1 MSWDGLAPRF
11 EWRPSQRHLLE
22 LAGHVTDGRWH
33 LCAPPGA
40 GKTLIGLELARQVG
54 RPTLALAP
62 TTAIRDQWR
71 ASVAQFGADPATFT
85 SDDPAAPVPL
95 RCVTYQLLG
104 NPGEAD
110 GELPAAARR
119 LWVAE
124 VAAEV
129 GPEAAEARVR
139 ATEEGDAKRAG
150 RELGRHVRAL
160 RRSLG
165 TGEDVGVP
173 RAQLLGPRTTALV
186 DQLAASG
193 LGTVVLDE
201 CHHLL
206 DWWALVVSVLVERL
220 AAQPGG
226 VAVIGLTA
234 TLPEPAS
241 SREAGNYEGLLGPVD
256 AELHLAALVAEGA
269 LAPWR
274 DGVRLV
280 PPAPDEAAF
289 LDRWQAELTA
299 ALDDVLIRESLVT
312 WAVAQ
317 ITDPTQ
323 DDAHAAATG
332 ELPPPPAGPPA
343 GDARTSPGSDTGAA
357 SADSTERGEEPGEPV
372 DRAAPSAT
380 ADPGPDL
387 FLAASHPPPATG
399 AVGSAAA
406 TGPVDATT
414 RSGPGDPGG
423 GAAAS
428 GMPVVADT
436 VPVPG
441 KPSAWRAFWDRD
453 PLAAA
458 AVAHWWAA
466 RGLALPAGFEAP
478 PEAAGAL
485 TLSDRLV
492 LIDAWLHDPDG
503 TADDEDREQVEG
515 LGRRYGLSFTTTGVR
530 WGRSVGDLVC
540 ARSSAKGEAA
550 AAILAGEAARRAGD
564 LRALVVVERDQAT
577 SPPAE
582 ARAVLGEDA
591 GTAARVLAALGARP
605 EVTDLGVIAVTG
617 RGAWAGA
624 IDADAVTAAINTD
637 PGITGDGQRW
647 VRTEGCDIR
656 GAVRLV
662 GEGPG
667 WTSARWLAAAEA
679 ALDAGTVRVLVAT
692 RGLVGEG
699 WDHPALDV
707 LVDLSEVASAGAV
720 TQLRGRALRLDPRR
734 PDKLA
739 SLWDVAVVHPAVS
752 TDWDRFRR
760 RHARWWGPDA
770 SGGVVTGAAKVHPR
784 AGSPLLPSPAEL
796 PTLNA
801 QSEAAVADLSATR
814 AAWATVDP
822 GGVGTAALAVRAR
835 RRRRVRTRPA
845 AWRRWTAGGVA
856 GALVA
861 AASLAGVIVAP
872 VLWPVAVVGVGA
884 AAVGAVGARPRHGD
898 EEATLEALAAAVLAG
913 LVAVGRRDLAR
924 GRVEVAPEPTG
935 GLVATVFGV
944 PDDAATAWAD
954 ALAEALGPLDRPRWI
969 LAAGDDAWRVPAAV
983 GATREA
989 AEAFHR
995 AFRARVP
1002 DAHLVRAGTPEATT
1016 LVLAAARE
1024 RPDDLERTL
1033 RWR

>member
-1 MSWDGLAPRF
+1 MSWDGLAPQF
-11 EWRPSQRHLLE
+11 SWRPSQQHLLE
-22 LAGHVTDGRWH
+22 LAGHVTDRRWH

-54 RPTLALAP
+54 RPTLVLSP
-62 TTAIRDQWR
+62 TTAIRDQWQSSS
-71 ASVAQFGADPATFT
+71 ALFGADPATFA
-85 SDDPAAPVPL
+85 SADPDATVPL

-104 NPGEAD
+104 NPGEAAD
-110 GELPAAARR
+110 ELRAAGRR

-124 VAAEV
+124 VATDL
-129 GPEAAEARVR
+129 GMEAAEARVR
-139 ATEEGDAKRAG
+139 ATEEGDATRAA
-150 RELGRHVRAL
+150 REVGRHVRTL

-173 RAQLLGPRTTALV
+173 RAALLGPRTTVLI
-186 DQLAASG
+186 DRLAASG
-193 LGTVVLDE
+193 LGCVVLDE

-206 DWWALVVSVLVERL
+206 DWWALVVSALVDRL
-220 AAQPGG
+220 AAQPDG
-226 VAVIGLTA
+226 VAVVGLTA

-299 ALDDVLIRESLVT
+299 ALDEVLIGEALVT

-317 ITDPTQ
+317 ITTPTQ
-323 DDAHAAATG
+323 DDAHAAARPA
-332 ELPPPPAGPPA
+332 LPSSPATPAGSPSSPA
-343 GDARTSPGSDTGAA
+343 GMLA
-357 SADSTERGEEPGEPV
+357 SADPRAPSGTADPADPTATAEPV
-372 DRAAPSAT
+372 DPSGRPEPT
-380 ADPGPDL
+380 ASAHSANPSGSPDL
-387 FLAASHPPPATG
+387 TEPPGLASPATE
-399 AVGSAAA
+399 AV
-406 TGPVDATT
+406 PI
-414 RSGPGDPGG
+414 PGE
-423 GAAAS
+423 
-428 GMPVVADT
+428 
-436 VPVPG
+436 
-441 KPSAWRAFWDRD
+441 PSAWRAFWDRD

-485 TLSDRLV
+485 TLTDRLV
-492 LIDAWLHDPDG
+492 LVDAWLHDPEG
-503 TADDEDREQVEG
+503 TAGADDRKAVES
-515 LGRRYGLSFTTTGVR
+515 LANRYGLSFTTTGVR

-540 ARSSAKGEAA
+540 ARSSAKGDAA
-550 AAILAGEAARRAGD
+550 AAILAGEALRRGRD
-564 LRALVVVERDQAT
+564 LRALVVVERDQAS

-591 GTAARVLAALGARP
+591 GTAARVLAALCARP

-617 RGAWAGA
+617 RGAWTGA
-624 IDADAVTAAINTD
+624 ADADAVTAAINVD
-637 PGITGDGQRW
+637 PELTGGGQRW
-647 VRTEGCDIR
+647 SRTEGCEIR
-656 GAVRLV
+656 GAVHLV

-679 ALDAGTVRVLVAT
+679 ALDAGAVRVLVAT

-720 TQLRGRALRLDPRR
+720 TQLRGRALRLDPQR
-734 PDKLA
+734 PEKLA

-760 RHARWWGPDA
+760 RHTRWWGPDA
-770 SGGVVTGAAKVHPR
+770 AGGVVTGAAKVHPR

-796 PTLNA
+796 PAFNA
-801 QSEAAVADLSATR
+801 QSEAAVADLAATR

-822 GGVGTAALAVRAR
+822 GGVGTTAVAVRAR

-845 AWRRWTAGGVA
+845 TWRRWTAGGVA
-856 GALVA
+856 GALVGA
-861 AASLAGVIVAP
+861 AAVAGALVVP
-872 VLWPVAVVGVGA
+872 VLWPVALVGVGA
-884 AAVGAVGARPRHGD
+884 AAAGALGARPRHGD
-898 EEATLEALAAAVLAG
+898 EQDTLEALAAAVLAG

-924 GRVEVAPEPTG
+924 GRIEVAPEPAG
-935 GLVATVFGV
+935 GLVATIVGV

-989 AEAFHR
+989 AEAFHH
-995 AFRARVP
+995 AFRSRVP
-1002 DAHLVRAGTPEATT
+1002 GARLVRAGTPEATS

>member
-11 EWRPSQRHLLE
+11 DWRPSQRHLLE

-54 RPTLALAP
+54 RPALALAP

-71 ASVAQFGADPATFT
+71 ASTAQFGADPATFT
-85 SDDPAAPVPL
+85 SDDPAAAVPL

-110 GELPAAARR
+110 GELRDAARR

-186 DQLAASG
+186 EQLAASG
-193 LGTVVLDE
+193 LGTLVLDE

-220 AAQPGG
+220 AAAPGG
-226 VAVIGLTA
+226 VAVVGLTA

-280 PPAPDEAAF
+280 PPAPEEATF
-289 LDRWQAELTA
+289 LDRWQGELTA
-299 ALDDVLIRESLVT
+299 ALDEVLIGESLVT

-323 DDAHAAATG
+323 DDAHAAAR
-332 ELPPPPAGPPA
+332 PP
-343 GDARTSPGSDTGAA
+343 T
-357 SADSTERGEEPGEPV
+357 
-372 DRAAPSAT
+372 AAPSPGPADET
-380 ADPGPDL
+380 ADRGEDPD
-387 FLAASHPPPATG
+387 
-399 AVGSAAA
+399 GSL
-406 TGPVDATT
+406 GPVDPDGATEPAT
-414 RSGPGDPGG
+414 PTDPRPAVGP
-423 GAAAS
+423 
-428 GMPVVADT
+428 VA
-436 VPVPG
+436 G
-441 KPSAWRAFWDRD
+441 EASAWRAFWDRD

-485 TLSDRLV
+485 SLSDRLV
-492 LIDAWLHDPDG
+492 LVDAWLHDPEG
-503 TADDEDREQVEG
+503 TASDKDREQVDG
-515 LGRRYGLSFTTTGVR
+515 LARRYGLSFTTTGVR

-540 ARSSAKGEAA
+540 ARSSAKGDAA
-550 AAILAGEAARRAGD
+550 AVILAGEAARRAGD
-564 LRALVVVERDQAT
+564 LKALVVVERDQAT

-591 GTAARVLAALGARP
+591 GTAARVLAALCAHSD
-605 EVTDLGVIAVTG
+605 VTDLGVIAVTG

-624 IDADAVTAAINTD
+624 VDADAVTAAVNVD
-637 PGITGDGQRW
+637 PAITGDGQRW

-662 GEGPG
+662 GEGTG
-667 WTSARWLAAAEA
+667 WTSARWLAAAEV
-679 ALDAGTVRVLVAT
+679 ALDAGAVRVLVAT

-770 SGGVVTGAAKVHPR
+770 TGGVVTGAAKVHPR

-796 PTLNA
+796 PDLNA
-801 QSEAAVADLSATR
+801 QSEAAVADLAATR

-822 GGVGTAALAVRAR
+822 GGVGTASLAVRAR

-845 AWRRWTAGGVA
+845 MWRRWTAGGVA

-861 AASLAGVIVAP
+861 GASLAGAIVAP

-884 AAVGAVGARPRHGD
+884 AAVGAAAARPRHGD
-898 EEATLEALAAAVLAG
+898 EQDTLEALAAAVLAG
-913 LVAVGRRDLAR
+913 LVAVGRRDLAP

-935 GLVATVFGV
+935 GLVATVVGV

-954 ALAEALGPLDRPRWI
+954 ALAEALGPLERPRWI
-969 LAAGDDAWRVPAAV
+969 LAAGDDAWRVPAVV

-995 AFRARVP
+995 AFRSRVP
-1002 DAHLVRAGTPEATT
+1002 GARLVRAGTPEATP
-1016 LVLAAARE
+1016 LVLTAARE

>member
-1 MSWDGLAPRF
+1 MSWDGLAPQF
-11 EWRPSQRHLLE
+11 TWRPSQRHLLE
-22 LAGHVTDGRWH
+22 LAGHVTDRRWH

-71 ASVAQFGADPATFT
+71 ASVAKFGADPATFT
-85 SDDPAAPVPL
+85 SDDPAAAVPL

-104 NPGEAD
+104 NPGQAD
-110 GELPAAARR
+110 DELRAAARR

-124 VAAEV
+124 VAAELS
-129 GPEAAEARVR
+129 PEAAEARVR

-186 DQLAASG
+186 DQLAAGG
-193 LGTVVLDE
+193 LGTLVLDE

-220 AAQPGG
+220 AAAPGG

-299 ALDDVLIRESLVT
+299 ALDEVLTGEALMT

-317 ITDPTQ
+317 ITTPTQ
-323 DDAHAAATG
+323 DDAHAVAAG
-332 ELPPPPAGPPA
+332 ALDL
-343 GDARTSPGSDTGAA
+343 GD
-357 SADSTERGEEPGEPV
+357 
-372 DRAAPSAT
+372 
-380 ADPGPDL
+380 
-387 FLAASHPPPATG
+387 
-399 AVGSAAA
+399 
-406 TGPVDATT
+406 
-414 RSGPGDPGG
+414 
-423 GAAAS
+423 
-428 GMPVVADT
+428 
-436 VPVPG
+436 
-441 KPSAWRAFWDRD
+441 PSAWRAFWDRD

-466 RGLALPAGFEAP
+466 RGLSLPAGFEAP

-492 LIDAWLHDPDG
+492 LVDAWLHDPEG
-503 TADDEDREQVEG
+503 TAGADDRKAVES
-515 LGRRYGLSFTTTGVR
+515 LAHRYGLAFTTTGVR

-550 AAILAGEAARRAGD
+550 AAILAGEAARRGRD
-564 LRALVVVERDQAT
+564 LRALVVVERDQAS

-591 GTAARVLAALGARP
+591 GTAARVLAALCARP

-624 IDADAVTAAINTD
+624 ADAEAVTAAINID
-637 PGITGDGQRW
+637 PELTGGGQRW
-647 VRTEGCDIR
+647 ARAEGCDIR

-679 ALDAGTVRVLVAT
+679 AFDAGVVRVLIAT

-720 TQLRGRALRLDPRR
+720 TQLRGRALRLDPART
-734 PDKLA
+734 DKLA

-770 SGGVVTGAAKVHPR
+770 AGGVVTGAAKVHPR
-784 AGSPLLPSPAEL
+784 AGSPLLPSSAEL

-801 QSEAAVADLSATR
+801 QSEAAVADVAATQ

-822 GGVGTAALAVRAR
+822 GGVGTTAVAVRAR

-845 AWRRWTAGGVA
+845 TWRRWTAGGVA
-856 GALVA
+856 GALVGA
-861 AASLAGVIVAP
+861 AAVAGALVVP
-872 VLWPVAVVGVGA
+872 VLWPVALVGVGA
-884 AAVGAVGARPRHGD
+884 AAAGAMGARPRHAD
-898 EEATLEALAAAVLAG
+898 EQDTLEALAAAVLAG

-924 GRVEVAPEPTG
+924 GRIEVAPEPAG
-935 GLVATVFGV
+935 GLVATIVGV

-989 AEAFHR
+989 AEAFHH
-995 AFRARVP
+995 AFRSRVP
-1002 DAHLVRAGTPEATT
+1002 GARLVRAGTPEATT

>member
-1 MSWDGLAPRF
+1 MSWEGLSPRF
-11 EWRPSQRHLLE
+11 EWRPSQRHLLD
-22 LAGHVTDGRWH
+22 LAGHVHDGRWH

-71 ASVAQFGADPATFT
+71 ASTEKFGADPATFT
-85 SDDPAAPVPL
+85 SDDPAAAVPL

-110 GELPAAARR
+110 DELRAAARR

-124 VAAEV
+124 VAADM

-139 ATEEGDAKRAG
+139 ATEAGDAKRAG

-173 RAQLLGPRTTALV
+173 RAQLLGPRTTALI

-193 LGTVVLDE
+193 LGTLVLDE

-206 DWWALVVSVLVERL
+206 DWWALVVSVVVERL
-220 AAQPGG
+220 AAAPGG
-226 VAVIGLTA
+226 VAVVGLTA

-289 LDRWQAELTA
+289 LDRWQGELTA
-299 ALDDVLIRESLVT
+299 ALDEVLIGEGLVT

-317 ITDPTQ
+317 ITHPTQ
-323 DDAHAAATG
+323 DDALAAA
-332 ELPPPPAGPPA
+332 EAL
-343 GDARTSPGSDTGAA
+343 AR
-357 SADSTERGEEPGEPV
+357 V
-372 DRAAPSAT
+372 D
-380 ADPGPDL
+380 
-387 FLAASHPPPATG
+387 
-399 AVGSAAA
+399 
-406 TGPVDATT
+406 
-414 RSGPGDPGG
+414 
-423 GAAAS
+423 
-428 GMPVVADT
+428 
-436 VPVPG
+436 PVPG
-441 KPSAWRAFWDRD
+441 EASAWRTFWDRD

-466 RGLALPAGFEAP
+466 RGLALPAGFDPP

-485 TLSDRLV
+485 SLADRLV
-492 LIDAWLHDPDG
+492 LIDAWLHDPEG
-503 TADDEDREQVEG
+503 GAGDEDRKAVEG
-515 LGRRYGLSFTTTGVR
+515 LAHRYGLSFTTTGVR

-550 AAILAGEAARRAGD
+550 AEIVAGEAARRGGD

-591 GTAARVLAALGARP
+591 GTAARVLAALCARP

-617 RGAWAGA
+617 RGAWTGA
-624 IDADAVTAAINTD
+624 ADADAVTAAINLD
-637 PGITGDGQRW
+637 PEVSGGGQRW
-647 VRTEGCDIR
+647 ARAEGCEIR

-662 GEGPG
+662 GEGTG
-667 WTSARWLAAAEA
+667 WISARWLAAAEV
-679 ALDAGTVRVLVAT
+679 ALDAGAAHVLVAT

-707 LVDLSEVASAGAV
+707 LVDLSEVAAAGAV

-734 PDKLA
+734 PDKLT

-770 SGGVVTGAAKVHPR
+770 AGGVVTGAAKVHPR
-784 AGSPLLPSPAEL
+784 AGSPLVPSPAEL
-796 PTLNA
+796 PALNA
-801 QSEAAVADLSATR
+801 QSEAAVADVAATR
-814 AAWATVDP
+814 AAWTTVDP
-822 GGVGTAALAVRAR
+822 GGIGTSALVVRAR

-845 AWRRWTAGGVA
+845 SWRAWSATTTTGIAVGVTGVFAAASAPLWWPIAVA
-856 GALVA
+856 GAA
-861 AASLAGVIVAP
+861 
-872 VLWPVAVVGVGA
+872 VAVVGARRRRARVGDD
-884 AAVGAVGARPRHGD
+884 R
-898 EEATLEALAAAVLAG
+898 ETLEALAAAVLAG
-913 LVAVGRRDLAR
+913 LVAVGRRDLTP

-935 GLVATVFGV
+935 GLVATVVGV

-1002 DAHLVRAGTPEATT
+1002 DARLVRAGTPEATS

>member
-1 MSWDGLAPRF
+1 MTIR
-11 EWRPSQRHLLE
+11 
-22 LAGHVTDGRWH
+22 
-33 LCAPPGA
+33 
-40 GKTLIGLELARQVG
+40 
-54 RPTLALAP
+54 LALAALAVALAACGP
-62 TTAIRDQWR
+62 SVPRIPKLAPEATILAFGDSLTFGTGTTPDKAY
-71 ASVAQFGADPATFT
+71 PA
-85 SDDPAAPVPL
+85 V
-95 RCVTYQLLG
+95 LG
-104 NPGEAD
+104 
-110 GELPAAARR
+110 R
-119 LWVAE
+119 LAKRKV
-124 VAAEV
+124 VAA
-129 GPEAAEARVR
+129 GVR
-139 ATEEGDAKRAG
+139 T
-150 RELGRHVRAL
+150 L
-160 RRSLG
+160 
-165 TGEDVGVP
+165 
-173 RAQLLGPRTTALV
+173 
-186 DQLAASG
+186 
-193 LGTVVLDE
+193 VLDE

-289 LDRWQAELTA
+289 LDRWQRELTG
-299 ALDDVLIRESLVT
+299 ALDEVLVGESLVT

-317 ITDPTQ
+317 ITTPTQ
-323 DDAHAAATG
+323 DDALATARPMAPAATG
-332 ELPPPPAGPPA
+332 SDHQAREMTDGGPIVPTA
-343 GDARTSPGSDTGAA
+343 PIGSDQ
-357 SADSTERGEEPGEPV
+357 SPEADAVDEAKTVEPG
-372 DRAAPSAT
+372 APA
-380 ADPGPDL
+380 
-387 FLAASHPPPATG
+387 PATESAG
-399 AVGSAAA
+399 A
-406 TGPVDATT
+406 VDATSET
-414 RSGPGDPGG
+414 DGIRV
-423 GAAAS
+423 AAH
-428 GMPVVADT
+428 VE
-436 VPVPG
+436 PVPG
-441 KPSAWRAFWDRD
+441 EAPAWRTFWDRD

-478 PEAAGAL
+478 PEAAGP
-485 TLSDRLV
+485 LSLADRLV
-492 LIDAWLHDPDG
+492 LIDAWLHDPEG
-503 TADDEDREQVEG
+503 GAGDEDRKAVEG
-515 LGRRYGLSFTTTGVR
+515 LAHRYGLSFTTTGVR

-550 AAILAGEAARRAGD
+550 AEIVAGEAARRGGD

-591 GTAARVLAALGARP
+591 GTAARVLAALCARP

-624 IDADAVTAAINTD
+624 ADAEAVTGAINVD
-637 PGITGDGQRW
+637 PELTGDGQRW
-647 VRTEGCDIR
+647 ARTEGCEIR

-662 GEGPG
+662 GEGTG
-667 WTSARWLAAAEA
+667 WTSARWLAAAEV
-679 ALDAGTVRVLVAT
+679 ALDAGAAKVLVAT

-707 LVDLSEVASAGAV
+707 LVDLSEVAAAGAV

-734 PDKLA
+734 PEKLA

-770 SGGVVTGAAKVHPR
+770 AGGVVTGAAKVHPR

-796 PTLNA
+796 TTLNA
-801 QSEAAVADLSATR
+801 QSEAAVADVAATR

-822 GGVGTAALAVRAR
+822 GGIGTSALVVRAR

-845 AWRRWTAGGVA
+845 SWRRWSVTTTTGIAVGATGVF
-856 GALVA
+856 A
-861 AASLAGVIVAP
+861 AASAP
-872 VLWPVAVVGVGA
+872 IWWPIAVVG
-884 AAVGAVGARPRHGD
+884 AAVALVGARRRRARVGD
-898 EEATLEALAAAVLAG
+898 DRETLEALAAAVLAG
-913 LVAVGRRDLAR
+913 LVAVGRRDLAA

-935 GLVATVFGV
+935 GLVATVVSV
-944 PDDAATAWAD
+944 PDDAATTWAD

-1002 DAHLVRAGTPEATT
+1002 DARLVRAGTPESTA
-1016 LVLAAARE
+1016 LVLTAARE
-1024 RPDDLERTL
+1024 RPDDLDRTL

>member
-85 SDDPAAPVPL
+85 SDDPAMAVPL

-110 GELPAAARR
+110 AELRAAARR

-193 LGTVVLDE
+193 LGTLVLDE

-220 AAQPGG
+220 AGSPGR

-241 SREAGNYEGLLGPVD
+241 SREAGNYEGLLGSVD

-299 ALDDVLIRESLVT
+299 ALDEVLTGEALVT

-317 ITDPTQ
+317 ITAPTQ
-323 DDAHAAATG
+323 DDAHAAADPG
-332 ELPPPPAGPPA
+332 AVVDGSARADPVAPAAPIGHAPAAPVEPLPPVEPVAPVEPIAPAAPIGHVAPA
-343 GDARTSPGSDTGAA
+343 APV
-357 SADSTERGEEPGEPV
+357 ERANPIPGE
-372 DRAAPSAT
+372 
-380 ADPGPDL
+380 
-387 FLAASHPPPATG
+387 
-399 AVGSAAA
+399 
-406 TGPVDATT
+406 
-414 RSGPGDPGG
+414 
-423 GAAAS
+423 
-428 GMPVVADT
+428 
-436 VPVPG
+436 
-441 KPSAWRAFWDRD
+441 PSAWRTFWNRD

-492 LIDAWLHDPDG
+492 LLDAWLHDPAG
-503 TADDEDREQVEG
+503 TAGDADRSQVEG
-515 LGRRYGLSFTTTGVR
+515 VAHRYGLSFTTTGVR

-540 ARSSAKGEAA
+540 ARSSTKGEAA
-550 AAILAGEAARRAGD
+550 AAILAGEAARRGRN

-591 GTAARVLAALGARP
+591 GTAARVLAALCAHP

-617 RGAWAGA
+617 RGAWTGA
-624 IDADAVTAAINTD
+624 ADADAVTAAINVD
-637 PGITGDGQRW
+637 PELTAGGQRW
-647 VRTEGCDIR
+647 ARTQGCDIR

-679 ALDAGTVRVLVAT
+679 ALDAGAVRVLVAT

-707 LVDLSEVASAGAV
+707 LVDLSEVSAAGAV
-720 TQLRGRALRLDPRR
+720 TQLRGRALRLDPAR

-770 SGGVVTGAAKVHPR
+770 AGGVVTGAAKVHPR

-801 QSEAAVADLSATR
+801 ESERAVGDVAATR

-822 GGVGTAALAVRAR
+822 GGVGTTAVAVRAR
-835 RRRRVRTRPA
+835 RRSRVRTRPA
-845 AWRRWTAGGVA
+845 SWRRWTAGGVTGALVGAAAVA
-856 GALVA
+856 GALV
-861 AASLAGVIVAP
+861 VP
-872 VLWPVAVVGVGA
+872 VLWPVAIVGA
-884 AAVGAVGARPRHGD
+884 GAVAAGALGARPRHGD
-898 EEATLEALAAAVLAG
+898 EQDTLEALATAVLTG

-924 GRVEVAPEPTG
+924 GRVEVAPEPAG
-935 GLVATVFGV
+935 GLVATIVGV

-954 ALAEALGPLDRPRWI
+954 ALAEALGPLERPRWI
-969 LAAGDDAWRVPAAV
+969 LAAGDDAWRVPVAV

-1002 DAHLVRAGTPEATT
+1002 GARLVRAGTPEATA
-1016 LVLAAARE
+1016 LVLTAARE